1 MCNKMNSE
9 SRLKAAIRTTL
20 AVGSL
25 VALLADPKAVHA
37 DGLSEDPLNPAAWT
51 GSLQARNVDARAH
64 TYYFKLPTRLPRS
77 LTRERVVDLRLL
89 VRGTGE
95 ARAVVARS
103 AVGVPRYL
111 MVVVEGTSASSWT
124 EARATAPTPSVSPVL
139 AVQITPGIAEWSVMV
154 DDQMQARSPVVRH
167 PDSRRSAGDTTP
179 PVPASGG
186 FPPVPG
192 GGSASPWP
200 STGLREGIPPGYAPI
215 YYQLDWRGGVMT
227 VESTITTAF
236 NGTVSFEVMSP
247 TAPLEAAYAIW
258 APSHTYVSPDGQPH
272 TSGLYSDMRDI
283 PAGRYLVRVTRE
295 TASSS
300 GASYTLRVR

>member
-64 TYYFKLPTRLPRS
+64 TYYFKLPTRLPIS
-77 LTRERVVDLRLL
+77 LTSERVVDLRLL

-154 DDQMQARSPVVRH
+154 DDQMQARSPVV
-167 PDSRRSAGDTTP
+167 PGDLLVIPPP

-236 NGTVSFEVMSP
+236 NGTVTFEVMSP
-247 TAPLEAAYAIW
+247 TAPPEAAYPIW
-258 APSHTYVSPDGQPH
+258 RSSHIYVSPDGQRH

-295 TASSS
+295 SASAS
-300 GASYTLRVR
+300 ASYTLRVR

>member
-64 TYYFKLPTRLPRS
+64 TYYFKLPTRLPIS
-77 LTRERVVDLRLL
+77 LTSERVVDLRLL

-167 PDSRRSAGDTTP
+167 PTPGDLLVIPPP

-236 NGTVSFEVMSP
+236 NGTVTFEVMSP
-247 TAPLEAAYAIW
+247 TAPPEAAYAIW
-258 APSHTYVSPDGQPH
+258 APSHTYVSPDGQRH

-295 TASSS
+295 SASAS
-300 GASYTLRVR
+300 ASYTLRVR

>member
-1 MCNKMNSE
+1 
-9 SRLKAAIRTTL
+9 
-20 AVGSL
+20 
-25 VALLADPKAVHA
+25 
-37 DGLSEDPLNPAAWT
+37 
-51 GSLQARNVDARAH
+51 
-64 TYYFKLPTRLPRS
+64 
-77 LTRERVVDLRLL
+77 
-89 VRGTGE
+89 
-95 ARAVVARS
+95 
-103 AVGVPRYL
+103 
-111 MVVVEGTSASSWT
+111 
-124 EARATAPTPSVSPVL
+124 
-139 AVQITPGIAEWSVMV
+139 MV
-154 DDQMQARSPVVRH
+154 DDQMQARSPVV
-167 PDSRRSAGDTTP
+167 PGDLLVIPPP

-236 NGTVSFEVMSP
+236 NGTVTFEVMSP
-247 TAPLEAAYAIW
+247 TAPPEAAYAIW
-258 APSHTYVSPDGQPH
+258 GPSHTYVSPDGQRH

-295 TASSS
+295 SASASSS

>member
-1 MCNKMNSE
+1 
-9 SRLKAAIRTTL
+9 
-20 AVGSL
+20 
-25 VALLADPKAVHA
+25 
-37 DGLSEDPLNPAAWT
+37 
-51 GSLQARNVDARAH
+51 
-64 TYYFKLPTRLPRS
+64 
-77 LTRERVVDLRLL
+77 
-89 VRGTGE
+89 
-95 ARAVVARS
+95 
-103 AVGVPRYL
+103 
-111 MVVVEGTSASSWT
+111 
-124 EARATAPTPSVSPVL
+124 
-139 AVQITPGIAEWSVMV
+139 MV

>member
-1 MCNKMNSE
+1 MNSE

-64 TYYFKLPTRLPRS
+64 TYYFKLPTRLPIS
-77 LTRERVVDLRLL
+77 LTSERVVDLRLL

-95 ARAVVARS
+95 ARAVVAGS

-154 DDQMQARSPVVRH
+154 DDQMQARSPVV
-167 PDSRRSAGDTTP
+167 PGDLLVIPPP

-236 NGTVSFEVMSP
+236 NGTVTFDVMSP
-247 TAPLEAAYAIW
+247 TAPPEAAYPIW
-258 APSHTYVSPDGQPH
+258 RSSHTYVSPDGQRH

-295 TASSS
+295 SASASSS